1 MALDGPQEPD
11 LSGGEQPVHGRG
23 GETLPTHPCCGS
35 TISGH
40 ISENRCFTFAS
51 TLTFKGTHSK
61 QHRELEVHLET
72 R

>member
-11 LSGGEQPVHGRG
+11 LRG
-23 GETLPTHPCCGS
+23 GAASPWQGWEALPTHPCCGS